1 MKMLLAA
8 FTSMCVMLASVKA
21 LGSAAEGIVK
31 PLEPMSVHEYTTREI
46 VDQLDEKHYVKATMN
61 DTLSEKVFD
70 KYLENLD
77 PQKHYLIQSDI
88 DSFEVYRH
96 KIDDALIRGDLEPAF
111 LIWNVYQKRLT
122 SRFEKVIAFLE
133 EGIDNLDFTKH
144 EELLL
149 DRRDHPWA
157 STEEE
162 LDASWRKRIK
172 EEVLNLKL
180 TGKEP
185 DKIQELLLKRYKNR
199 LGLTRQTKSE
209 EVYQLYINSFTET
222 YDPHTQYYSPRSTEN
237 FNISMSL
244 SLEGIGA
251 VLQQEEEFTKVV
263 SLVPA
268 GPADKSKMLK
278 PNDKI
283 IGVGQEQNEI
293 VDVIGWRLGD
303 VVQLIRGKKN
313 TMVWL
318 DIIPAGLEVSESKV
332 IQITRNTVKLEEQA
346 AKSEVIELEQ
356 LGQTHQIGVITV
368 PAFYADFKAFQAGDR
383 NYRSTTR
390 DVRKLLQD
398 LKKEDVSGV
407 IIDLRNNGGVS
418 LTEAKQMTGLFIEQG
433 PIVQIRY
440 KSNRVELLTDKN
452 PDTVYDG
459 PLVVMVNRLSASAS
473 EIFAGAIQDYQRGII
488 IGSRTFG
495 KGTVQTIVPL
505 SRGQLKLTQMK
516 FYRISGESNQH
527 KGIIPDILYP
537 ANFDPETIGESSLD
551 DPLPWDTIRATMYR
565 KMALTGHLV
574 PDLRNLHE
582 ARIKSDPEFIYA
594 QELIAYQQQLADAEI
609 LSLNEQKR
617 IEEKDKTERFLLTL
631 ENKKRTAQ
639 GLKTIMSLNELD
651 ENHQSVGEASPHIF
665 SEDELLRNDNPN
677 HYTVQEG
684 DTLWDIAGMFLT
696 DSLMWPEIWHI
707 NPHIE
712 KPHLIY
718 PGNEL
723 VINYI
728 DSQSELSLHR
738 EDKSNEAEDSIKN
751 KKSATTIVADNVIAP
766 TEKNASEQEAN
777 EIYTPDAF
785 VSESGNILLDLIT
798 LQKISASEHH
808 KATANDTY
816 RADSLALTPH

>member
-1 MKMLLAA
+1 MKALVAA
-8 FTSMCVMLASVKA
+8 YISICMILASVGA
-21 LGSAAEGIVK
+21 LGSAVEGNLK
-31 PLEPMSVHEYTTREI
+31 PLEPMSVHASTTREI
-46 VDQLDEKHYVKATMN
+46 VDQLDEKHYVNATMN

-77 PQKHYLIQSDI
+77 PQKHYLLQSDI

-96 KIDDALIRGDLEPAF
+96 KIDDALISGDLEPAF
-111 LIWNVYQKRLT
+111 LIWNVYHKRLT

-133 EGIDNLDFTKH
+133 EGIDSLDFTKH

-162 LDASWRKRIK
+162 LDTSWRKRIK
-172 EEVLNLKL
+172 DVVLNLKL
-180 TGKEP
+180 AGREP
-185 DKIQELLLKRYKNR
+185 DKIQELLLKRYKSR

-209 EVYQLYINSFTET
+209 DVYQLYINSFTET

-237 FNISMSL
+237 FNINMSL

-251 VLQQEEEFTKVV
+251 VLQQEEDFTKVV

-268 GPADKSKMLK
+268 GPADKSKKLK

-283 IGVGQEQNEI
+283 IGVGQKQDEI
-293 VDVIGWRLGD
+293 VDVVGWRLSD

-318 DIIPAGLEVSESKV
+318 DIIPTGLEASESKV

-346 AKSEVIELEQ
+346 AKSEVIKLEQ
-356 LGQTHQIGVITV
+356 LGQTHKIGIITV

-390 DVRKLLQD
+390 DVRTLLQD
-398 LKKEDVSGV
+398 LKKKDVSGI
-407 IIDLRNNGGVS
+407 IIDLRNNGGGS
-418 LTEAKQMTGLFIEQG
+418 LTEARQMTGLFIEQG

-452 PDTVYDG
+452 PGTVYDG
-459 PLVVMVNRLSASAS
+459 PLAVMVNRLSASAS

-551 DPLPWDTIRATMYR
+551 DPLPWDTIRATLYR
-565 KMALTGHLV
+565 KMSLIGHLV

-582 ARIKSDPEFIYA
+582 TRIKTDPEFIYT
-594 QELIAYQQQLADAEI
+594 QEIIAYQQQQENVETH
-609 LSLNEQKR
+609 SLNELTR
-617 IEEKDKTERFLLTL
+617 IEEKNNTERFLLGL
-631 ENKKRTAQ
+631 ENKKRKAQ
-639 GLKTIMSLNELD
+639 GLKTITSLDELD
-651 ENHQSVGEASPHIF
+651 ENHQSVAEASPQIF
-665 SEDELLRNDNPN
+665 SEDELLRDDHPDY
-677 HYTVQEG
+677 YTVQEG
-684 DTLWDIAGMFLT
+684 DTLWNIGGMFLT
-696 DSLMWPEIWHI
+696 DASMWPEIWHV

-712 KPHLIY
+712 NPDIIY
-718 PGNEL
+718 PGDEL
-723 VINYI
+723 VLNYV
-728 DSQSELSLHR
+728 DSQSQLFQHR
-738 EDKSNEAEDSIKN
+738 EDVSDEAEDLLKN
-751 KKSATTIVADNVIAP
+751 NKTAKTDVKNSVIAP
-766 TEKNASEQEAN
+766 AEKEAP
-777 EIYTPDAF
+777 EPKSDESYTPDAF
-785 VSESGNILLDLIT
+785 VSESGKILLDLIT
-798 LQKISASEHH
+798 LQKLSVSEHH
-808 KATANDTY
+808 RATAK
-816 RADSLALTPH
+816 R